1 MSLISQLPSKKHPNG
16 VRLLALDGG
25 GVRGIA
31 SLVML
36 KKIMD
41 RVRDRLNLGSKE
53 PCLPA
58 EFFEL
63 AAGTSTGGIIGI
75 MLFRLRMSADEAII
89 QYYKI
94 AEQVFSPK
102 IWGWNI
108 GWLPGASYVNN
119 GKLLFQRT
127 RFDAEPLRKAVD
139 SVVEEF
145 GLDENDRRLKRDA
158 PLFHKKAG
166 GV

>member
-1 MSLISQLPSKKHPNG
+1 MSLVPQLPPKKHPNG

-31 SLVML
+31 SLIIL
-36 KKIMD
+36 KEIMR
-41 RVRDRLNLGSKE
+41 RVQVKLGSEK
-53 PCLPA
+53 PCLPVD
-58 EFFEL
+58 FFEL

-75 MLFRLRMSADEAII
+75 MLFRLRMSAEQACD
-89 QYYKI
+89 QYYRI

-108 GWLPGASYVNN
+108 SWLPGASYINS
-119 GKLLFQRT
+119 GKLLFQNS

-139 SVVEEF
+139 SVVGEF
-145 GLDENDRRLKRDA
+145 GLDESDRKKKGSA
-158 PLFHKKAG
+158 PLLHKTAG
-166 GV
+166 RM

>member
-1 MSLISQLPSKKHPNG
+1 MSLVSQLPSRKHPNG

-36 KKIMD
+36 REIMW
-41 RVRDRLNLGSKE
+41 RVRDRINPDSNE
-53 PCLPA
+53 PCLPVD
-58 EFFEL
+58 FFEL

-75 MLFRLRMSADEAII
+75 MLFRLRMSADEACR

-94 AEQVFSPK
+94 AKQVFSPK
-102 IWGWNI
+102 LWGWNI
-108 GWLPGASYVNN
+108 SWMPGASYVNN
-119 GKLLFQRT
+119 GKLLFTST
-127 RFDAEPLRKAVD
+127 RFDAEPLRQAVD
-139 SVVEEF
+139 DVVAKF
-145 GLDENDRRLKRDA
+145 GLDENDKQKKRHA

-166 GV
+166 GM